1 MRIARAQYDAG
12 MMRPLPREAFL
23 QEDTYAKTRL
33 PVDFAWTLIPDAYTS
48 PDFHEVEREQVFAK
62 SWIPVCVADEVA
74 EPGDFL
80 VRQVVH
86 LLVRG
91 DLELGADLLRGR
103 AADPVDVREAD
114 LDPLGCDRQG
124 GRGRLP
130 AERPDF
136 G

>member
-62 SWIPVCVADEVA
+62 SWIPVCAADEVA
-74 EPGDFL
+74 GLQALASEIA
-80 VRQVVH
+80 
-86 LLVRG
+86 
-91 DLELGADLLRGR
+91 LEIGERGR
-103 AADPVDVREAD
+103 EQLEPAVH
-114 LDPLGCDRQG
+114 DR
-124 GRGRLP
+124 RGQR
-130 AERPDF
+130 A
-136 G
+136 